1 MARKKKELPLLE
13 QITITD
19 VAAEG
24 KALARVNDMVV
35 FVPYVVPGDVVDLQ
49 VKRKKHSYAEA
60 VAVKFHE
67 YSPLRSEP
75 FCKHF
80 GVCGGCKWQCLK
92 YEEQLRYK
100 QKQVTDNLTRIG
112 KVELPEISP
121 ILGSEKTERYRNKLE
136 FTFSNKRWL
145 TQEEINQ
152 LDACQE
158 FRSSGVAGVQTNATT
173 DDDVNEN
180 PTNGLSSALLSEAKT
195 PELLNSPINRNAVG
209 FHIPGAFDKVLAID
223 ECHLMD
229 DICNRIRNGVRDYAY
244 AHNLT
249 FFDLRSQEGM
259 LRNMMIRIADGDAC
273 QEFRSSG
280 VAGVQTNATTDDIVN
295 ENSANGLSSAL
306 LSEAKTPELLNSKKF
321 NGLMVVMQ
329 FKIVDPSEEVKMK
342 QLLQFMADTWPEIT
356 SLIYVINNK
365 CNDTI
370 GDLPIHVFK
379 GDDHIIEEME
389 GLKFKVGPKSFY
401 QTNSRQAYNLYK
413 VAREFAGLTGDEL
426 VYDLYTGTG
435 TIANFVSRKARQVI
449 GIEYVPEAIED
460 AKVNSA
466 INGIDNTLFFA
477 GDMKDILNQE
487 FINEYGR
494 PDVIITDPPRAGMHG
509 DVIDTILFAEPR
521 RIVYVSCNPATQARD
536 LSLLDV
542 KYRVTR
548 VQPVDMFPHTH
559 HVENVVL
566 LELK

>member
-13 QITITD
+13 KVTITD

-92 YEEQLRYK
+92 YEEQIRYK
-100 QKQVTDNLTRIG
+100 QKQVTDNLVRIG
-112 KVELPEISP
+112 KIELPEISP
-121 ILGSEKTERYRNKLE
+121 ILGSEQTERYRNKLE

-145 TQEEINQ
+145 TQEEVDKDFKYDQ
-152 LDACQE
+152 M
-158 FRSSGVAGVQTNATT
+158 
-173 DDDVNEN
+173 
-180 PTNGLSSALLSEAKT
+180 
-195 PELLNSPINRNAVG
+195 NAVG

-244 AHNLT
+244 EQGLT

-259 LRNMMIRIADGDAC
+259 LRNMMVRIAEDEND
-273 QEFRSSG
+273 RS
-280 VAGVQTNATTDDIVN
+280 I
-295 ENSANGLSSAL
+295 
-306 LSEAKTPELLNSKKF
+306 K
-321 NGLMVVMQ
+321 GLMVVMQ
-329 FKIVDPSEEVKMK
+329 FKVVAPEEEAQMK

-370 GDLPIHVFK
+370 GDLPIHIFK

-413 VAREFAGLTGDEL
+413 VTREFAGLTGDEL

-466 INGIDNTLFFA
+466 LNGIDNPLFFA

-487 FINEYGR
+487 FINQYGR
-494 PDVIITDPPRAGMHG
+494 PDVIITDPPRAGMHN
-509 DVIDTILFAEPR
+509 DVIDTILFAEPK

-542 KYRVTR
+542 KYKVLK

-566 LELK
+566 LELKD

>member
-13 QITITD
+13 KVTITD

-92 YEEQLRYK
+92 YEEQIRYK
-100 QKQVTDNLTRIG
+100 QKQVTDNLVRIG
-112 KVELPEISP
+112 KIELPEISP
-121 ILGSEKTERYRNKLE
+121 ILGSEQTERYRNKLE

-145 TQEEINQ
+145 TQEEVEKDFKYDQ
-152 LDACQE
+152 M
-158 FRSSGVAGVQTNATT
+158 
-173 DDDVNEN
+173 
-180 PTNGLSSALLSEAKT
+180 
-195 PELLNSPINRNAVG
+195 NAVG

-244 AHNLT
+244 EQGLT

-259 LRNMMIRIADGDAC
+259 LRNMMIRVADGDAC
-273 QEFRSSG
+273 QEYRSIG
-280 VAGVQTNATTDDIVN
+280 VTGVQTNVTTDDCAN
-295 ENSANGLSSAL
+295 ENSSNGPSSAL
-306 LSEAKTPELLNSKKF
+306 SSEAKTPELLNSKKLT
-321 NGLMVVMQ
+321 GLMVVMQ
-329 FKIVDPSEEVKMK
+329 FKIVAPEEEAQML

-413 VAREFAGLTGDEL
+413 VTREFAGLTGDEL

-487 FINEYGR
+487 FINQYGR
-494 PDVIITDPPRAGMHG
+494 PDVIITDPPRAGMHN
-509 DVIDTILFAEPR
+509 DVIDTILFAEPK

-542 KYRVTR
+542 KYKVLK

-566 LELK
+566 LELKD

>member
-13 QITITD
+13 KVTITD

-92 YEEQLRYK
+92 YEEQIRYK
-100 QKQVTDNLTRIG
+100 QKQVTDNLVRIG
-112 KVELPEISP
+112 KIELPEISP
-121 ILGSEKTERYRNKLE
+121 ILGSEQTERYRNKLE

-145 TQEEINQ
+145 TQEEVEKDFKYDQ
-152 LDACQE
+152 M
-158 FRSSGVAGVQTNATT
+158 
-173 DDDVNEN
+173 
-180 PTNGLSSALLSEAKT
+180 
-195 PELLNSPINRNAVG
+195 NAVG

-244 AHNLT
+244 EHGLT

-259 LRNMMIRIADGDAC
+259 LRNMMIRRVEASPLPLPKRGLADNAEVDAS
-273 QEFRSSG
+273 QGNVTISESPLLGRG
-280 VAGVQTNATTDDIVN
+280 RG
-295 ENSANGLSSAL
+295 EAL
-306 LSEAKTPELLNSKKF
+306 
-321 NGLMVVMQ
+321 GLMVVMQ
-329 FKIVDPSEEVKMK
+329 FKIVAPEEEAQMK

-413 VAREFAGLTGDEL
+413 ITREFAGLTGDEL

-487 FINEYGR
+487 FINQYGR
-494 PDVIITDPPRAGMHG
+494 PDVIITDPPRAGMHN
-509 DVIDTILFAEPR
+509 DVIDTILFAEPK

-542 KYRVTR
+542 KYKVLR

-566 LELK
+566 LELKD